1 MFRSICWVR
10 PSAPRH
16 SRVEPLQNLLVVI
29 HECRCHATARGVRRA
44 TLLPSCPPRGCVQG
58 AETQSSPALARLAGL
73 IHVFVTSGGIT
84 EKGGE
89 EKKRKRTQKATILRE
104 LTLTFKAST
113 PCRLVRALLGRM
125 ATMSR
130 ASWRAHSAR

>member
-44 TLLPSCPPRGCVQG
+44 TFLPSYPPRGCVQG
-58 AETQSSPALARLAGL
+58 ADTHSSPALARLAGL

-84 EKGGE
+84 EKGGRY
-89 EKKRKRTQKATILRE
+89 RKRRGRE
-104 LTLTFKAST
+104 LR
-113 PCRLVRALLGRM
+113 RLQFCG
-125 ATMSR
+125 S
-130 ASWRAHSAR
+130 SP